1 MTPTR
6 CAIFPAPEEEA
17 IETLSQPRDRL
28 KLKYAV
34 LVVGSGYGGGVAAS
48 RLVRA
53 GQRVCVIERG
63 REIPIGGFP
72 DRATEL
78 ARDFQTTTSSRHI
91 GCHTALFDYRVN
103 REIDIL
109 LGCGLGGTSLI
120 NANVCLKPDARVF
133 EDEVWP
139 EDVRA
144 DGLLQEGFVRAR
156 AMLDP
161 KSTPEQPALLKMA
174 MMEKSAAA
182 LGARLDRPP
191 LHIAFKDGVN
201 AANVLQSACTL
212 CGDCCAGCNVGAK
225 TTVHLSYIADAHQ
238 HGAEIFTEL
247 TVRSVTRQDDGLWA
261 VRLRPTETDS
271 DAVLNGDEDFIVRAS
286 TVILAA
292 GTLGTTEILL
302 RSRQEGLALSD
313 QLGHH
318 FTGNG
323 DALCVGYNCD
333 QPANN
338 VGVGYP
344 PRTEVEPVGPAV
356 AGLIDL
362 RGTDSV
368 DDGIA
373 LVEAALPSAMAPLL
387 PATLASG
394 HLPFGEDTDGGLQDE
409 LNEFG
414 RALQSLVLGAYSG
427 AVRNSQAY
435 LGIGHDNRSGVMSL
449 ANDQIAISWPDAGA
463 QKVFKDIDEAFRSAI
478 AAVGGSVV
486 KNPLSKPN
494 FGGKLTTVH
503 PLGGCVMAD
512 DRTRGV
518 INHKGQVFHG
528 GAELSPTAIYSGLYV
543 CDGAALPRSVGIHPL
558 FTITALAE
566 RTMIHLARDMN
577 VSFDVLPVKKDKP
590 LVARPVAI
598 YSRRPSWQTR
608 LKDLFGLAGAHS

>member
-1 MTPTR
+1 MTPIK
-6 CAIFPAPEEEA
+6 CATFRVAEEVN
-17 IETLSQPRDRL
+17 IKVFSKPTDHLRS
-28 KLKYAV
+28 KYAV

-48 RLVRA
+48 RMARA

-72 DRATEL
+72 DRVSEL
-78 ARDFQTTTSSRHI
+78 VRDFQTTTPSRHL
-91 GCHTALFDYRVN
+91 GSRTALFDYRVN
-103 REIDIL
+103 PEIDIL
-109 LGCGLGGTSLI
+109 MGCGLGGTSLI
-120 NANVCLKPDARVF
+120 NANVCLKPDVRVF

-139 EDVRA
+139 EDVRN

-156 AMLDP
+156 AMLQP
-161 KSTPEQPALLKMA
+161 RPTPDEPALLKMA

-182 LGARLDRPP
+182 LGAKLDRPP
-191 LHIAFKDGVN
+191 LHIAFEETIN
-201 AANVLQSACTL
+201 PANVLQPACTL

-225 TTVHLSYIADAHQ
+225 TTVQLSYIADAYQ
-238 HGAEIFTEL
+238 HGAEIFTEF
-247 TVRSVTRQDDGLWA
+247 TVRTVARQDDGIWR
-261 VRLRPTETDS
+261 VTLRPTDLENDTAQTEDR
-271 DAVLNGDEDFIVRAS
+271 DIVVLAS

-302 RSRQEGLALSD
+302 RSRQAGLALSD

-323 DALCVGYNCD
+323 DSLSMGYNCD

-338 VGVGYP
+338 IGVGDP
-344 PRTEVEPVGPAV
+344 PKVDVEPVGPAV

-362 RGTDSV
+362 RGTDDV

-387 PATLASG
+387 PATLAAG

-414 RALQSLVLGAYSG
+414 RALQSLMMGSYSG

-435 LGIGHDNRSGVMSL
+435 LGIGHDNRSGVMTLS
-449 ANDQIAISWPDAGA
+449 NDQIAISWPDAGA
-463 QKVFKDIDEAFRSAI
+463 QKVFGDLDQAFRTAI
-478 AAVGGSVV
+478 AAVGGSLL
-486 KNPLSKPN
+486 KNPLSKPGL
-494 FGGKLTTVH
+494 GGKLTSVH

-512 DRTRGV
+512 DRTHGV

-528 GAELSPTAIYSGLYV
+528 GKDLSDTAVHSGLYV

-566 RTMIHLARDMN
+566 RTMIHMARDMN
-577 VSFDVLPVKKDKP
+577 VSFDVAALKKDKP
-590 LVARPVAI
+590 LVARPVELA
-598 YSRRPSWQTR
+598 SRKPSRWTR
-608 LKDLFGLAGAHS
+608 FKDLFGLAGAHS

>member
-1 MTPTR
+1 MKP
-6 CAIFPAPEEEA
+6 
-17 IETLSQPRDRL
+17 
-28 KLKYAV
+28 KYAV

-48 RLVRA
+48 RLARA

-72 DRATEL
+72 DRLSEL
-78 ARDFQTTTSSRHI
+78 ARDFQTTTPARRLGSP
-91 GCHTALFDYRVN
+91 TALFDYRVN
-103 REIDIL
+103 PEIDIL
-109 LGCGLGGTSLI
+109 MGCGLGGTSLI

-133 EDEVWP
+133 EDDVWP
-139 EDVRA
+139 QDVRA

-156 AMLDP
+156 AMLRP
-161 KSTPEQPALLKMA
+161 KSTPEEPALLKMA

-182 LGARLDRPP
+182 LGAQVDRPP
-191 LHIAFKDGVN
+191 LHIAFEENIN
-201 AANVLQSACTL
+201 AANVLQPACTL

-225 TTVHLSYIADAHQ
+225 TTVQLSYIADAHQ
-238 HGAEIFTEL
+238 HGAEIYTEL
-247 TVRSVTRQDDGLWA
+247 TVRSIVRQDDGLWA
-261 VRLRPTETDS
+261 VTVRPTVPDEE
-271 DAVLNGDEDFIVRAS
+271 AENGGVAEFVVRAS

-302 RSRQEGLALSD
+302 RSRDAGLALSD

-323 DALCVGYNCD
+323 DALSVGYNCD

-338 VGVGYP
+338 VGVGHP

-362 RGTDSV
+362 RGKDAV

-394 HLPFGEDTDGGLQDE
+394 QLPFGDDTDSGIQDE

-449 ANDQIAISWPDAGA
+449 HNDQIAISWPEAGA
-463 QKVFKDIDEAFRSAI
+463 QKVFKDLDDAFRVAI
-478 AAVGGSVV
+478 AAVGGSLL
-486 KNPLSKPN
+486 KNPLSKPGL
-494 FGGKLTTVH
+494 GGKLTSVH

-518 INHKGQVFHG
+518 INHKGQVYHG
-528 GAELSPTAIYSGLYV
+528 GAQLPDTAVHSGLYV

-566 RTMIHLARDMN
+566 RSMILLARDMN
-577 VSFDVLPVKKDKP
+577 VAFDVAPLRKDKP
-590 LVARPVAI
+590 LVARPIQIAA
-598 YSRRPSWQTR
+598 RKPSWQTR
-608 LKDLFGLAGAHS
+608 IKDLFGLAGAHS

>member
-1 MTPTR
+1 
-6 CAIFPAPEEEA
+6 
-17 IETLSQPRDRL
+17 
-28 KLKYAV
+28 

-48 RLVRA
+48 RLARA

-78 ARDFQTTTSSRHI
+78 ARDFQTTTTSRHF
-91 GCHTALFDYRVN
+91 GSRTALFDYRVN
-103 REIDIL
+103 PEIDIL
-109 LGCGLGGTSLI
+109 MGCGLGGTSLI

-133 EDEVWP
+133 EDDVWP
-139 EDVRA
+139 EDVRT

-156 AMLDP
+156 AMLNP
-161 KSTPEQPALLKMA
+161 KSTPQEPKLLKMA

-182 LGARLDRPP
+182 LGARVDRPP
-191 LHIAFKDGVN
+191 LHIAFEDGIN
-201 AANVLQSACTL
+201 AANVLQPACTL

-225 TTVHLSYIADAHQ
+225 TTVHLSYISDAHQ

-247 TVRSVTRQDDGLWA
+247 TVLSVTREDDGLWA
-261 VRLRPTETDS
+261 VRLGATEPDS
-271 DAVLNGDEDFIVRAS
+271 DTAHNSDKEIIVRAA

-302 RSRQEGLALSD
+302 RSRQAGLALSD

-323 DALCVGYNCD
+323 DALSVGYNCD

-338 VGVGYP
+338 VGVGHP

-356 AGLIDL
+356 AGMIDL
-362 RGTDSV
+362 RGAEAV

-394 HLPFGEDTDGGLQDE
+394 QLPFGDDTDGGFQDE

-449 ANDQIAISWPDAGA
+449 ANDKITISWPDAGA
-463 QKVFKDIDEAFRSAI
+463 QKVFKDLDEAFRTAI
-478 AAVGGSVV
+478 AAVGGSLL
-486 KNPLSKPN
+486 KNPLSKPGL
-494 FGGKLTTVH
+494 GGKLTSVH
-503 PLGGCVMAD
+503 PLGGCVMAED
-512 DRTRGV
+512 CTRGV

-528 GAELSPTAIYSGLYV
+528 GADTSPTAVHSGLYV

-566 RTMIHLARDMN
+566 RTMIHLSRDMN
-577 VSFDVLPVKKDKP
+577 ISFDVLPLKKDKP

-598 YSRRPSWQTR
+598 SSRKPSWQTR